1 MEESNINIRRE
12 SLSSNPS
19 ISCGENDIKMD
30 TLSIIPHSPIHE
42 NKLSDIFEP
51 RNDSINNYKTMYDEF
66 KNYSNKTKKII
77 KILEKK
83 KNDYLIISKI
93 HSKNETFYNKLF
105 YSFGFI
111 QVILVTVITTL
122 SGTNG
127 IIDNKSTYHIISFWI
142 GLITTILSIIST
154 FFKLEDRSSKHNV
167 SSTQYSELVEDLS
180 YDLITLFDEQ
190 KLIKCIE
197 IYNEKEKFI
206 NAYESN
212 LSGSILLKYLI
223 RKYKKPLL
231 NLDNNINS
239 NLKLIKNELYKNL
252 NLYKYMRDIH
262 KFNEELYS
270 YLYIT
275 FQYPQALLTG
285 ILTVIT
291 GVNGIDLVSSNNYDI
306 SAFIFS
312 LVATIISITRS
323 IFRFQKSSS
332 LHHSAMEQYSNL
344 GKDLKSKLLIGVDDI
359 ESAENLL
366 NEYKEKVKFIK
377 SYEPSFS
384 RCVSYNK

>member
-1 MEESNINIRRE
+1 MEDSNIRRD
-12 SLSSNPS
+12 SLSSIPS
-19 ISCGENDIKMD
+19 ISYEENDIKID
-30 TLSIIPHSPIHE
+30 TLSIIPHSPVPE

-51 RNDSINNYKTMYDEF
+51 RNKFTYKYKTIYDEF
-66 KNYSNKTKKII
+66 KNYDNKTKTLI

-83 KNDYLIISKI
+83 KDDYLIMSEV
-93 HSKNETFYNKLF
+93 HSKNEIFYNKLF
-105 YSFGFI
+105 YSFGFN

-127 IIDNKSTYHIISFWI
+127 VIDNKSIYHILSFWI
-142 GLITTILSIIST
+142 GLVTTILSIIST
-154 FFKLEDRSSKHNV
+154 FFKLEERSSKHNV
-167 SSTQYSELVEDLS
+167 SSIQYGELVEDLS
-180 YDLITLFDEQ
+180 FDLVTLFDE
-190 KLIKCIE
+190 KELIKCIE

-212 LSGSILLKYLI
+212 LSDSILLKYLI

-239 NLKLIKNELYKNL
+239 NIKLIKNELYKNL
-252 NLYKYMRDIH
+252 NLYKYLRDIH

-291 GVNGIDLVSSNNYDI
+291 GVNGIDFINSNNYDI
-306 SAFIFS
+306 SSFIFS
-312 LVATIISITRS
+312 LIATIISVTRS

-344 GKDLKSKLLIGVDDI
+344 SKDLKSKLLIGLDDVD
-359 ESAENLL
+359 SAENLL